1 MSQIVSAE
9 QRRYAGQLRRL
20 LAKYNEVETLL
31 QVGEYRQGSDAVADE
46 AIARIDAIRDF
57 LSQPTDQLSDYDTT
71 LEQLAGVID
80 DA

>member
-1 MSQIVSAE
+1 M
-9 QRRYAGQLRRL
+9 
-20 LAKYNEVETLL
+20 L
-31 QVGEYRQGSDAVADE
+31 QVGEYRHGSDAVADE

-57 LSQPTDQLSDYDTT
+57 LSQPTDQLSDYDTI